1 MKVVIDTSS
10 LLSLVRYYLPFDKKS
25 VLINFFKERISVG
38 EIIIIDKILEECEF
52 VSKGLVLK
60 TLIFLKE
67 KPFLKENKL
76 PINTE
81 YVLPPSPIK
90 FYRQVDNQFINGII
104 KNKLSPVEY
113 ENMKNNFLNSA
124 DMKLILYCLNLKKE
138 DSNEEIFLITEETED
153 SNDSKVFKKIP
164 AICNILEI
172 ETMTLPQFLGKYYGI
187 DVEFNINQYNDSTLF
202 QF

>member
-10 LLSLVRYYLPFDKKS
+10 LLSLDRYYLPFDKKS

-52 VSKGLVLK
+52 VSKGLVVK
-60 TLIFLKE
+60 TLSFLKE
-67 KPFLKENKL
+67 KSFLKENKL

-113 ENMKNNFLNSA
+113 ENRKNDFLNSA
-124 DMKLILYCLNLKKE
+124 DMKLILFCLNLKKE
-138 DSNEEIFLITEETED
+138 DSIEEIFLITEETED

-172 ETMTLPQFLGKYYGI
+172 ETMTLPQLFEKYKGI
-187 DVEFNINQYNDSTLF
+187 DLEFKLNPNNNTSLLNF
-202 QF
+202 